1 MDKPPKLYEQ
11 VKQYLRDGIAA
22 GTWREGGRIPSEF
35 ALMETL
41 GASRMTVHRA
51 LREMSAEGVFLRI
64 QGVGTFVRRRTPR
77 SALLEIHDISEDITS
92 RGHAHR
98 AAVLRLE
105 ARRVDAALA
114 AEFQLPSKVKIHY
127 SEVVHFEDDVPVQL
141 EERFISP
148 NFAPDYLR
156 QDFTRITINRY
167 LLGITPP
174 DEVEHV
180 IHAVTPDERAQE
192 LLLIGSQEPCLRLLR
207 RTWIDTRLVT
217 FSILTHP
224 GQRYSLGSRYRL
236 MGNTVDTASAI
247 NSPQADTR
255 RTK

>member
-22 GTWREGGRIPSEF
+22 GTWREGDKISSEF
-35 ALMETL
+35 ALMETF

-51 LREMSAEGVFLRI
+51 VREMAAEGLLLRI
-64 QGVGTFVRRRTPR
+64 QGAGTFVQRRTPR
-77 SALLEIHDISEDITS
+77 SALLEIHDIAEDITA

-105 ARRVDAALA
+105 AHRTDALLA
-114 AEFQLPSKVKIHY
+114 ADFQLPPRTKIHY
-127 SEVVHFEDDVPVQL
+127 SEIVHFEDGVAVQL

-148 NFAPDYLR
+148 DFAPDYLH
-156 QDFTRITINRY
+156 QDFTRTTTNRY

-192 LLLIGSQEPCLRLLR
+192 RLLIGPQEPCLRLLR

-224 GQRYSLGSRYRL
+224 GERYSLGSRYRL
-236 MGNTVDTASAI
+236 KGGSVDTTSAASA
-247 NSPQADTR
+247 PQTDTR